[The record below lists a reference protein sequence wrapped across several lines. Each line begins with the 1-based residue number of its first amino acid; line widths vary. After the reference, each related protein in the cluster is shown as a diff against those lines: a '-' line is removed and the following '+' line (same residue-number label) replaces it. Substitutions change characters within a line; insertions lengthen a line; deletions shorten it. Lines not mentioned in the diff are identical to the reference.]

1 MRLDYSTLEALKHS
15 HPAWRLLRADSASL
29 IVSFLSRIFLQPN
42 VRQLAASE
50 LESKLEDELFQ
61 LRAVHGE
68 ELYPQS
74 ARIYL
79 DDWCK
84 PEKGWLRKFY
94 PPGLDEPHYDLT
106 PATEKA
112 VAWLESLV
120 QRPFV
125 ATESRIHLVFQLLRQ
140 IVDGS
145 ETDAEVRIV
154 ELESRIAE
162 IEKEIERVKRGHL
175 DLLDDTALRD
185 RYLQMSAIARELL
198 GDFREV
204 EDNFRRLDRESREL
218 IARWDGTKGELLDEI
233 FGERDAITDS
243 DQGRSFRAFWSFL
256 MSRQR
261 QRELSELLE
270 EVLTLPA
277 IETLKPDRRMRKIHY
292 DWLEAGE
299 TTQRTVSA
307 LSSQLRRFLDDKA
320 WLENRRIVEVVK
332 EIEKCAVELK
342 NSPPEGVFAHIDSF
356 AADIELPMERK
367 LYQPSFE
374 VRVDSSN
381 LAIGDEEVDTE
392 SLFSQVFVDTELLT
406 ERVVSALSRKPQVTL
421 GTLLEAHPLE
431 QGLAELVTYFSLRAP
446 EFEIEFDE
454 KNFERVTWSDPEHGK
469 RVAKIPRVTFV
480 R

>member
-1 MRLDYSTLEALKHS
+1 MRLDYATLEALKHS
-15 HPAWRLLRADSASL
+15 HPAWKLLRADLAPL
-29 IVSFLSRIFLQPN
+29 VVSFLSKVFLQPN
-42 VRQLAASE
+42 VRQYAASE

-61 LRAVHGE
+61 LRAMHGD
-68 ELYPQS
+68 ELYPQP
-74 ARIYL
+74 ARSYL

-94 PPGLDEPHYDLT
+94 PPGVDEPHYDLT

-120 QRPFV
+120 KRPFV
-125 ATESRIHLVFQLLRQ
+125 ATESRIHLVFQLLHQ
-140 IVDGS
+140 IVEGS
-145 ETDAEVRIV
+145 ETDAEVRIA
-154 ELESRIAE
+154 ELELRIEE
-162 IEKEIERVKRGHL
+162 IEKEIERIKRGHL

-198 GDFREV
+198 SDFREV

-233 FGERDAITDS
+233 FGERDVITDS

-261 QRELSELLE
+261 QRELTELLE
-270 EVLTLPA
+270 EVLALPA
-277 IETLKPDRRMRKIHY
+277 IEVLKPDRRMRKIHY

-299 TTQRTVSA
+299 ATQRTVSA
-307 LSSQLRRFLDDKA
+307 LSSQLRRFLDDRA
-320 WLENRRIVEVVK
+320 WLENRRIIEVIK
-332 EIEKCAVELK
+332 EIEKHAVELK
-342 NSPPEGVFAHIDSF
+342 DSPPEGVFSYVDSF

-367 LYQPSFE
+367 LHQPSFE

-381 LAIGDEEVDTE
+381 LTVGDEEVDTE
-392 SLFSQVFVDTELLT
+392 SLFSQVFVDTEILT
-406 ERVVSALSRKPQVTL
+406 ERVVSALSSRPQITL
-421 GTLLEAHPLE
+421 GTLLESHPLE

-446 EFEIEFDE
+446 EFEVEFDE
-454 KNFERVTWSDPEHGK
+454 NRVEQVTWSDPERGK